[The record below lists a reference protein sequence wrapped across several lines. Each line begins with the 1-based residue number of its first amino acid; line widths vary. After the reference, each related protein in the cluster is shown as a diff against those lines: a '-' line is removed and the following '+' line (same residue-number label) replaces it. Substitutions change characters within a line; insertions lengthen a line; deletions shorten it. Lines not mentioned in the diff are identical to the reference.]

1 MSKFF
6 MITPFYDYL
15 LILLQLINKFTLWK
29 HNIDFEFKFV
39 TSIFG
44 FVVDDTDNAFT
55 CIEVILHLD
64 IFGRTF
70 THIHERVWN
79 I

>member
-1 MSKFF
+1 

-55 CIEVILHLD
+55 CIEVILQ
-64 IFGRTF
+64 
-70 THIHERVWN
+70 
-79 I
+79 